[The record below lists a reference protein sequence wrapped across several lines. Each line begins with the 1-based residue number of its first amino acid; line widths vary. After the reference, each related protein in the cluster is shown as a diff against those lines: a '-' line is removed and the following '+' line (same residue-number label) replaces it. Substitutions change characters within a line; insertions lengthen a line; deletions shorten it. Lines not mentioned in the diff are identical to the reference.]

1 MKETVRTMNNDPP
14 EEDGTMNQPYDDREK
29 ERDTLRNL
37 ARKKGLYTLVF
48 YGHEKA
54 ITFVN
59 RDKSPVSSHAF
70 PNETVAR
77 IDWEFGDWAVFL
89 ATASERKTNPEYQIA
104 AEPDE
109 TFHSREQ
116 AVAWAADQL

>member
-1 MKETVRTMNNDPP
+1 MN
-14 EEDGTMNQPYDDREK
+14 EDAPHKNGTTNHPHDDREK
-29 ERDTLRNL
+29 ERDALRDV
-37 ARKKGLYTLVF
+37 AREHGLYTLVF

-59 RDKSPVSSHAF
+59 RDKSPAGSHAL

-89 ATASERKTNPEYQIA
+89 ATASKRKTNPEYQID
-104 AEPDE
+104 AEPDK
-109 TFHSREQ
+109 TFNSREK
-116 AVAWAADQL
+116 AVAWAAEQL